1 MSNKSEIQKEI
12 DLRIEEIEMKISELT
27 KIANA
32 NDIDF
37 SLRSVN
43 KDFYCE
49 KNISEDEYLSDYQG
63 QGGAWLSSS
72 DFC

>member
-1 MSNKSEIQKEI
+1 MSKKDIEQEVK
-12 DLRIEEIEMKISELT
+12 LRVEEIEVKIKELT

-37 SLRSVN
+37 SINSLN

-49 KNISEDEYLSDYQG
+49 KSIKDDEYLADYAG

>member
-1 MSNKSEIQKEI
+1 MSKKDIEQEVK
-12 DLRIEEIEMKISELT
+12 LRIEEIEVKLKELT

-37 SLRSVN
+37 SINSLN

-49 KNISEDEYLSDYQG
+49 KSISDDEYLEDYAG